1 MAKTATPPPPLY
13 KLLLEAR
20 APWEFASLYLS
31 RRWLDRIPKG
41 DGHPVLV
48 FPGMMATDIS
58 TYPMRQQIRRFGYSA
73 YAWQS
78 GRNVGPQ
85 LGTIRRLIDRV
96 ERLYSRHKEPVSL
109 VGWSLGGLYAR
120 EIAKVVPEHVRC
132 VITLGSPVNGDA
144 RGTNVW
150 RIFKHLNGELPDE
163 KIRKRI
169 HTPPP
174 VPTVSIYS
182 RSDGVVGWQSA
193 LNPNHAHCENI
204 EVFASHLGIGFNP
217 LAMAALADRL
227 AQRPERWEK
236 FNAEKLRRTLWGDE
250 ETEQSEQELSVRT
263 R

>member
-1 MAKTATPPPPLY
+1 MAKLINPPPALY

-20 APWEFASLYLS
+20 APWELAALYAT
-31 RRWLDRIPKG
+31 RRWLDRMPKG

-48 FPGMMATDIS
+48 FPGMLATDIS
-58 TYPMRQQIRRFGYSA
+58 TIPMRSQLKRFGYTP

-96 ERLYSRHKEPVSL
+96 ERLYSRHKTPVSL
-109 VGWSLGGLYAR
+109 VGWSLGGMYAR

-132 VITLGSPVNGDA
+132 VVTLGSPVNGDA

-150 RIFKHLNGELPDE
+150 RIFKHLNGELPSE

-174 VPTVSIYS
+174 VPTISIYS

-193 LNPNHAHCENI
+193 LNPSHPHCENI

-227 AQRPERWEK
+227 AQKPGRWER
-236 FNAEKLRRTLWGDE
+236 FNAEKLRQTLWGSQAHAHEDDE
-250 ETEQSEQELSVRT
+250 RCAQPR
-263 R
+263 

>member
-1 MAKTATPPPPLY
+1 MAKTSNPPPSLF

-20 APWEFASLYLS
+20 APWELAALMAS

-48 FPGMMATDIS
+48 FPGMLATDIS
-58 TYPMRQQIRRFGYSA
+58 TVPMRRQLERFGYTP
-73 YAWQS
+73 YAWKC

-96 ERLYSRHKEPVSL
+96 ERLYSRHKTPVSL

-132 VITLGSPVNGDA
+132 VVTLGSPVNGDA

-150 RIFKHLNGELPDE
+150 RVFQHLNGELPDE

-193 LNPNHAHCENI
+193 LNPQHPLCENI
-204 EVFASHLGIGFNP
+204 EVFASHLGIGVNP
-217 LAMAALADRL
+217 LALAALADRL
-227 AQRPERWEK
+227 AQQPEKWQR
-236 FNAEKLRRTLWGDE
+236 FNAQALWAQLRGE
-250 ETEQSEQELSVRT
+250 EAQQRMATA
-263 R
+263 